1 MNSWSKLGV
10 ALCVI
15 WSIQGCDQ
23 ELTVVSPGLSDSPS
37 ESSEEDVAEPGGTTT
52 DTPTT
57 PSVVVVGAD
66 PAEDTRIEETGDT
79 PQQEAVAEDD
89 GGETEEEE
97 TEEEEEEESQNPVTL
112 QLATGYMGANGTFT
126 ETGNTLYT
134 CAQHSESNQQFLVQ
148 VGATLEGGEGLDP
161 DFIQFKFTSDTSEWV
176 GTEGNSVF
184 QSFEACDGAQQ
195 SCDEVVIGEGT
206 SGYPD
211 AGAGHMGIQNVMCR
225 YWEGPG
231 YTIQIFV
238 QALDLLGGTP
248 DPEVIGEA
256 TVTIECEPVSCC
268 PPVEYMETLGNHTT
282 EPWDCDE

>member
-1 MNSWSKLGV
+1 MKEWSKLAI

-15 WSIQGCDQ
+15 WSIQGCEQ
-23 ELTVVSPGLSDSPS
+23 ELTIVSPGLSDSPS
-37 ESSEEDVAEPGGTTT
+37 DSNEEDISETGGVPPETQN
-52 DTPTT
+52 T

-66 PAEDTRIEETGDT
+66 SVENTGAEESGDT
-79 PQQEAVAEDD
+79 TQQEANTEDD
-89 GGETEEEE
+89 GKETEGEDGLEEP
-97 TEEEEEEESQNPVTL
+97 EEESESPVTL

-126 ETGNTLYT
+126 ETDSTLYT
-134 CAQHSESNQQFLVQ
+134 CGQHSESNQQFLVQ
-148 VGATLEGGEGLDP
+148 VGATLEGGGSLDP

-184 QSFEACDGAQQ
+184 QTFEACDGAQQ

-225 YWEGPG
+225 YWDGPA
-231 YTIQIFV
+231 YTIQISV
-238 QALDLLGGTP
+238 QALNLMGGMP
-248 DPEVIGEA
+248 GPEVIGEA
-256 TVTIECEPVSCC
+256 TIAIDCEPVSCC
-268 PPVEYMETLGNHTT
+268 PPVEYIETLGNHTT